1 MMPLLASFIVFLVY
15 AISYAISSLSKA
27 YLSMAFIG
35 AIILMVAFWL
45 GLPRTLFADSGL
57 LAFNIGTIGMFLVH
71 MGSTIKLKTLL
82 SDLMVIIISVMTC
95 FGVAAAAILSAASL
109 LTSISLWRP
118 RLQQVNPERS

>member
-35 AIILMVAFWL
+35 AIIFMVAFWL
-45 GLPRTLFADSGL
+45 GLPRTLFADRGL
-57 LAFNIGTIGMFLVH
+57 LAFNIVTIGMFLVH
-71 MGSTIKLKTLL
+71 MDSTIKLKTLL
-82 SDLMVIIISVMTC
+82 SDLKVIIISVMTC

-118 RLQQVNPERS
+118 RLQRVNP